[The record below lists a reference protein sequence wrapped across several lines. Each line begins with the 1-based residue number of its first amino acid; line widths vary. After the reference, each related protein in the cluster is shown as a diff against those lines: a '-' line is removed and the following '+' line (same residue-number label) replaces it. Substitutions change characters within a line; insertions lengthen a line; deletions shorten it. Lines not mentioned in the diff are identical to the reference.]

1 MGVLML
7 VRHGQA
13 AFGAEDYDVLS
24 YHGVR
29 QSRRVAEI
37 LAGYG
42 IVPNSVIHGGMRR
55 QRETAE
61 EMLRGAAAS
70 WQLPLE
76 VDERWRE
83 LDHRAVMNA
92 YPTLSDE
99 ERDLLNRG
107 GMELRAF
114 HELYTKAT
122 ARWSSGAHDADYPE
136 SFSQF
141 IARVREGLGHAA
153 RRAGERRTA
162 VVVTS
167 GGTIAAA
174 CAMLTAVGEQ
184 PRDLASAW
192 ARFNAMVVNVSVTRI
207 VVGST
212 GARLLS
218 FNEHAALE
226 RHLVTYR

>member
-13 AFGAEDYDVLS
+13 AFGAENYDVLS
-24 YHGVR
+24 SQGVR
-29 QSRRVAEI
+29 QSRRVAEV

-42 IVPNSVIHGGMRR
+42 ILPTTLIHGGMRR

-61 EMLRGAAAS
+61 EMLRGAAA
-70 WQLPLE
+70 WKLPLE

-83 LDHRAVMNA
+83 FDHMAVMNA

-99 ERDLLNRG
+99 ERELMRSG
-107 GMELRAF
+107 GMELRPF
-114 HELYTKAT
+114 QELYTKAT
-122 ARWSSGAHDADYPE
+122 ARWASGAYDSDYPE
-136 SFSQF
+136 SFAQF
-141 IARVREGLGHAA
+141 IARVRDGIGNAA
-153 RRAGERRTA
+153 RLAGERRTA

-174 CAMLTAVGEQ
+174 CAMLTEVGEQ
-184 PRDLASAW
+184 PRALAAAW
-192 ARFNAMVVNVSVTRI
+192 ARFNAVIVNVSVTRV

-212 GARLLS
+212 GARLLT
-218 FNEHAALE
+218 FNEHAALD